1 MTFFRNRVR
10 PSTPPSF
17 VNDAASASG
26 VAIGAGVSMPT
37 SDHVPLEM

>member
-1 MTFFRNRVR
+1 MR

-17 VNDAASASG
+17 VKPAARAAS
-26 VAIGAGVSMPT
+26 VAIGAGSSAPT